1 MLSVANVATPLTA
14 ATVVDPERIP
24 PAGFVPIATDT
35 LPPKVVTVFPT
46 ASCTVT
52 STGGVMVAPALVSV
66 GCTENFSCDAAPVV
80 TSNTAL
86 TPDVRE
92 LAEAVR
98 VEAAPV
104 LLILRVEKA
113 AVPPTA
119 ATAVVPV
126 SVAPAVPLPGVIAIV
141 TVPVKLGTGLP
152 PASCAATWIAGVIV
166 VPATVDTGCTVK
178 TSFAAA
184 PTSTENALLVA
195 PLTPPAAVDTAR
207 VYPLPA
213 LSMLSVEKLATP
225 AA

>member
-1 MLSVANVATPLTA
+1 M
-14 ATVVDPERIP
+14 
-24 PAGFVPIATDT
+24 
-35 LPPKVVTVFPT
+35 
-46 ASCTVT
+46 
-52 STGGVMVAPALVSV
+52 
-66 GCTENFSCDAAPVV
+66 
-80 TSNTAL
+80 
-86 TPDVRE
+86 
-92 LAEAVR
+92 
-98 VEAAPV
+98 PV

-213 LSMLSVEKLATP
+213 LSMLRVEKLATP
-225 AA
+225 AAAVTVVVPDRVPLDGFAWIATATSCVKPVAVLPSASRAVTWTAGVMAAPAAVFVGWTVMTSCVAEPGLIVNELLVAPVSPVAVAVRV